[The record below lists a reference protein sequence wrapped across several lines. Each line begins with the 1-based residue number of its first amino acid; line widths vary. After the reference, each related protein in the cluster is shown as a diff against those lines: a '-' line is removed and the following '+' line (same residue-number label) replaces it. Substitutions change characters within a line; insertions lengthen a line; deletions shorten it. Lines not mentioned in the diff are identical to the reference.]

1 RQAPWNV
8 AAGAFRT
15 APLSLVDGS
24 GAATAASVTWL
35 ANGVWT
41 LPIGDAPG
49 DARMMRGYLDTSSTS
64 QTTVTVSGLR
74 AGSDDVYVYVDG
86 DNKTYTRAAA
96 YRLTAAGSDT
106 VVGATDTGNANF
118 DGTFTQAS
126 GTPGNYDKFAITGD
140 GFTLVATPVSG
151 TNAPLRAPVNAI
163 QIVPRERDPATVKGP
178 TRRERQRRG
187 MTPRGRSSIQRFG
200 AVIPNQAAR
209 AAFSFSR
216 GVWGRGV
223 SPTAGSGNS

>member
-1 RQAPWNV
+1 MVSDRGNFVSGQLIYDDK
-8 AAGAFRT
+8 T

-41 LPIGDAPG
+41 LPIVDAPG

-74 AGSDDVYVYVDG
+74 AGSYDVYVYVDG

-126 GTPGNYDKFAITGD
+126 GTPGNYVKFAITGD

-151 TNAPLRAPVNAI
+151 TNATLRAPVNAI
-163 QIVPRERDPATVKGP
+163 QIVPR
-178 TRRERQRRG
+178 
-187 MTPRGRSSIQRFG
+187 
-200 AVIPNQAAR
+200 
-209 AAFSFSR
+209 
-216 GVWGRGV
+216 
-223 SPTAGSGNS
+223 